1 MKLERMLEMCKRDQW
16 KVGDLDWSKPP
27 RKLSKSDEIAIV
39 QLFTD
44 MAGIERMAGALF
56 EEQRR
61 KTEDPVLG
69 EIFATFVTDEVRHSH
84 AAQMLADYY
93 DVHKYQAYQPNPAL
107 TRFYPHFVNT
117 IRYLT
122 PEIATV
128 YITTGELILDV
139 ALLRSIN
146 DYVADDM
153 SRQAMDL
160 INRDESRHIAI
171 DFHMTE
177 YYASKEY
184 LATLE
189 HEPTRGLGEQARAWA
204 AFAGLFY
211 YARPFFKSVF
221 FEPMDLVDPSGR
233 RIKEAFK
240 RMQLLS
246 LKEGVL
252 DRPFPRFLDRMR
264 ILFEHPLAGPILG
277 PAIVRLLGVDPRFIA
292 TLYDQ
297 SEAEHART
305 MSFDELAQEALAL
318 KYGN

>member
-27 RKLSKSDEIAIV
+27 RKLSQSDEIAIV

-61 KTEDPVLG
+61 KTTDPVLR
-69 EIFATFVTDEVRHSH
+69 EIFATFVTDEVRHAH

-93 DVHKYQAYQPNPAL
+93 DVHKFQAYLPNPAL
-107 TRFYPHFVNT
+107 TRFYPHFVST
-117 IRYLT
+117 IRFLS

-153 SRQAMDL
+153 SQQAMDL

-184 LATLE
+184 LADLE
-189 HEPTRGLGEQARAWA
+189 KEPKRALGEQLRAWA

-221 FEPMDLVDPSGR
+221 FEPMDLVDPSGK

-246 LKEGVL
+246 LKDGVL

-264 ILFEHPLAGPILG
+264 LLFEHPVAGPILG

-292 TLYDQ
+292 TLYD
-297 SEAEHART
+297 SSDAERAKQ
-305 MSFDELAQEALAL
+305 MSFDDLAQEALSL
-318 KYGN
+318 KYTN